1 MHDGFRRETLSVLRQ
16 DVRAGQKGRG
26 APEDV
31 FGGVPEDSEG
41 QEQQALSRRKSGLL
55 ARQVRDAQGMEKGP
69 SRLSED
75 LAAEESRAAD
85 DVLAP

>member
-1 MHDGFRRETLSVLRQ
+1 MHDGFRREALSVLRQ

-41 QEQQALSRRKSGLL
+41 QEQQALSQYESGLL
-55 ARQVRDAQGMEKGP
+55 ARQVRDDQGVEKGP
-69 SRLSED
+69 SQLSED
-75 LAAEESRAAD
+75 LATEEKRAAD
-85 DVLAP
+85 DVLAR